1 MKQAALGLNLSRK
14 RTRKREFLEE
24 MQRVVPWSDLIAL
37 IEPHYPKAR
46 TGRPPMGIDVM
57 LSQRPSRRKISG
69 ESRHRQRVHRGF
81 IGIAVPDALI
91 RRSLVH
97 ARMCIPYRAHS
108 TTPRS
113 GELSSS
119 NRSRE
124 QRRLACRSKRLS
136 HFAVRTPGCRMSQQ
150 RIGVARFI
158 SPMRARAVPTYSSY
172 RHGTGSS
179 WTKCALG
186 ESFTGQSSSLAITS
200 CCTETTGSWLAP
212 LVESLTTGRSEERRV
227 GEEGR

>member
-91 RRSLVH
+91 RRSLGSVGTQMADPV
-97 ARMCIPYRAHS
+97 ARVDESGDEVIDPFRSPLVWCGVPSNGMVSIQIGRAH
-108 TTPRS
+108 
-113 GELSSS
+113 
-119 NRSRE
+119 
-124 QRRLACRSKRLS
+124 
-136 HFAVRTPGCRMSQQ
+136 
-150 RIGVARFI
+150 
-158 SPMRARAVPTYSSY
+158 
-172 RHGTGSS
+172 
-179 WTKCALG
+179 
-186 ESFTGQSSSLAITS
+186 
-200 CCTETTGSWLAP
+200 
-212 LVESLTTGRSEERRV
+212 
-227 GEEGR
+227 